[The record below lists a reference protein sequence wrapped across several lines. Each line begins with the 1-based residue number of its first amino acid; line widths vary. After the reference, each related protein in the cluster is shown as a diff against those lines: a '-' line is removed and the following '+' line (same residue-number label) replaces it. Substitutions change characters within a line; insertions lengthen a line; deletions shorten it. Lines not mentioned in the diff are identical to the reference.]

1 VSLSGAIVLGFYLA
15 ETAKVQRP
23 VRRVFRPRLGRRLET
38 ALAACYALPSGANR
52 GGCNIV

>member
-1 VSLSGAIVLGFYLA
+1 MSLSGAIVLGFYLA

-23 VRRVFRPRLGRRLET
+23 VRRVFRRRLGRRLET